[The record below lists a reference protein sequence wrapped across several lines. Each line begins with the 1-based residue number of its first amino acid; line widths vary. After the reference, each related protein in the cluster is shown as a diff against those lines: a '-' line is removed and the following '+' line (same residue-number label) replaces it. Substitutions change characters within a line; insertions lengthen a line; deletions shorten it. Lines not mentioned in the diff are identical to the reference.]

1 MVNKIINRLINAR
14 WNKSNN
20 IKVKTGKFFV
30 NKDSKKYISESAVIE
45 LHGNLMLQGNSI
57 GNNGR
62 SSILRMDDNSSL
74 IINKNFEFFYGA
86 DIILFENSKL
96 ILGNSF
102 INSDCKIRCHK
113 SIEIGDGCAI
123 SHDVTIMDS
132 DAHKIN
138 GMIKAEPIKIGN
150 YVWIGS
156 RAMILP
162 GVHIEDGAVIA
173 AGAIVTK
180 DVKEKTLVAGCP
192 ARVVKE
198 NVEWGDH

>member
-1 MVNKIINRLINAR
+1 MINKIINKLINKR
-14 WNKSNN
+14 WNRINN
-20 IKVKTGKFFV
+20 IKVKTGRFLV
-30 NKDSKKYISESAVIE
+30 NIDSRKYISDSAVIE
-45 LHGNLMLQGNSI
+45 LHGNLSLQGNSF

-74 IINKNFEFFYGA
+74 IVNKNFAFFYGA

-96 ILGNSF
+96 SLGKSF

-113 SIEIGDGCAI
+113 CIEIGDGCAI

-138 GMIKAEPIKIGN
+138 GGIKTEPIKIGN
-150 YVWIGS
+150 HVWIGS
-156 RAMILP
+156 RVMILP
-162 GVHIEDGAVIA
+162 GVHIGDGAVVA
-173 AGAIVTK
+173 AGAVVTK

-192 ARVVKE
+192 AHVVKKD
-198 NVEWGDH
+198 VEWGG